1 MMLRPLLLLAAGL
14 AVAAVMV
21 PDFAARYLGDP
32 APAVEVAL
40 ATEEDGDHDAAPQAG
55 YRTAVLKADG
65 RGHFIGTFTIN
76 GRKIDGLVDT
86 GASLVAINLSTAERL
101 GITRSS
107 LDFRHQV
114 TTANGKTRAAAVN
127 LARVEIDGIRVSDV
141 GAMVLDDAALSGTL
155 IGMSFLKALSS
166 YQVAGREMRLRQ

>member
-14 AVAAVMV
+14 AVVAVMV
-21 PDFAARYLGDP
+21 PDFAARYLADP
-32 APAVEVAL
+32 APAVEMVR
-40 ATEEDGDHDAAPQAG
+40 ATEEDGDHDATPAG

-86 GASLVAINLSTAERL
+86 GASLVAINLSTAEPL

-166 YQVAGREMRLRQ
+166 YQVAGREMRLTQ

>member
-14 AVAAVMV
+14 AVVAVMV

-40 ATEEDGDHDAAPQAG
+40 ATEEDGDHDATPQAG
-55 YRTAVLKADG
+55 YRTAVLKADA

-76 GRKIDGLVDT
+76 GRK
-86 GASLVAINLSTAERL
+86 
-101 GITRSS
+101 
-107 LDFRHQV
+107 
-114 TTANGKTRAAAVN
+114 
-127 LARVEIDGIRVSDV
+127 IDGIRVSDV

-166 YQVAGREMRLRQ
+166 YQVAGREMRLTQ